1 MNLTI
6 KDADGRS
13 VSVDSDNR
21 LRVSGSQLSAAA
33 AISRRD
39 GEAYV
44 WAATADWG
52 ADKNAMWLRNDSKHS
67 LLYIDAIQASLAA
80 AAVVEI
86 WVGNGNASGG
96 TAVVGVGLNRSKAHK
111 AEVTCTHTNTNV
123 DAGSGMTLLAHY
135 HMPATTPQTVPFGGA
150 LVLGYLDEVAVNI
163 VTDVGASFFNITG
176 WFGDKED

>member
-6 KDADGRS
+6 KDPNGTSAF
-13 VSVDSDNR
+13 VDKDNR
-21 LRVSGSQLSAAA
+21 LKVAGSNASVAA
-33 AISRRD
+33 AISDKD

-52 ADKNAMWLRNDSKHS
+52 ADKNVLWLRNDSKTK
-67 LLYIDAIQASLAA
+67 LLYVDTIQCSLAA
-80 AAVVEI
+80 AAVVEVY
-86 WVGNGNASGG
+86 VGTGSTSGG
-96 TAVVGVGLNRSKAHK
+96 TAVTGVCLNRSKAHK

-135 HMPATTPQTVPFGGA
+135 HMPATTPQTVAFGGA
-150 LVLGYLDEVAVNI
+150 LILGYLDEVAINI
-163 VTDVGASFFNITG
+163 VTDVAACYFNIIG